1 MVKSMANVK
10 WTEEQQQ
17 AIKEKGANILVAA
30 AAGSGKTAVLVERI
44 INKVINEKIDID
56 RILVVTFTSAAASE
70 IRERILEA
78 IYKKLEENPE
88 DTNLQKQINLIN
100 KANIS
105 TIHSFCLDVIRNN
118 FYELDISSN
127 FRVADTT
134 EIELMKYEVLDEL
147 FEEKYLSNDKD
158 FEDLINIYTGYR
170 GDEGLQN
177 LVLNI
182 YKFIQ
187 SSPFPE
193 KWLNDKVN
201 LFKNTNQDFAQTIWG
216 KTILEN
222 IEEELTEGIMQLQNI
237 LKDMKKIDELS
248 KFTKIIQEDIYN
260 LEDILRYTNSW
271 DNTLTKINNL
281 VWQKWPTD
289 KKITIDLKE
298 QAKEVR
304 NKVKEI
310 INKSIKKKIA
320 YDSIQANEDINEMH
334 VTLTKLK
341 NLLVEFMFK
350 FASKKKEKNVVDFND
365 IEHFALKILI
375 GENGEATELA
385 KKYREKFQ
393 EIAIDEYQDSNLVQ
407 EQILTSISKG
417 NNIFMVGDVKQSIY
431 KFRQA
436 RPELFLEKYKNYN
449 LKQEISGNS
458 LGLKI
463 QLFKNFRSRE
473 NILNITNLVFQ
484 NIMSEKVGEIEY
496 NEKEY
501 LNYSAGYKEP
511 EENTDYAGKTELHII
526 DLKEKEEIFIND
538 EEIDEKIEVEKI
550 ENSVLEAKF
559 VAKKINELLNSN
571 YMVFDKEQGYRKITP
586 KDIII
591 LLRAT
596 TNIAPIYEKELAD
609 LNLPVFSDSSSQYL
623 DTMEIQIIVSILKI
637 INNPMQDIPLVTVL
651 RSPIFAFTDND
662 LISIRLADKSCS
674 FYESMIKARLVVN
687 EQLNSK
693 IDNVIYY
700 LEKWKQE
707 EKYLPLDELI
717 WQIYIDTNLINIVGL
732 MPNGAIRQAN
742 LKMLFEKAKQFENAS
757 FKGLFNF
764 INFIDRLKNNNGDL
778 SSAKL
783 IGENENVIRIMSI
796 HKSKGLEFPVV
807 FLCGTGKSFNMRDLN
822 EDILLHQDMG
832 IGPKLIDF
840 ERRIEY
846 DTLAKEAIKLKI
858 KLETL
863 SEEQRILY
871 VALTRAKEKLIITGI
886 SKDLEKDF
894 KQKREL
900 LQIYNENMNI
910 IDYKLV
916 KKYKTYL
923 DWLEL
928 VYLKNENK
936 ITDIATLYTYTKTDL
951 EKELNNKE
959 QEKLNNIK
967 EKIFENTKDLKNAEN
982 IKEILNWK
990 YRYKKSSE
998 IPTKTAVTRL
1008 QAEEDKKIELTEI
1021 PKFMGKEKKITPAEK
1036 GTLMHLCIQ
1045 RLNEKQTYTKE
1056 TIKQMIQSLVLK
1068 EIITTTE
1075 ADAINIDTLYKYT
1088 KSALWNDLSKAKE
1101 IHKEQPFYINIP
1113 AKEIY
1118 ENIETDEN
1126 ILVQGIIDLYYISED
1141 NKLILIDYKTDYVKK
1156 PEELIN
1162 KYKTQLSIYK
1172 KALENSLNRRVDET
1186 YIFSTNW
1193 GQSLNVPFDQFG
1205 TALDQLGTVPKCPI
1219 CPIWDSPLKRKVE

>member
-17 AIKEKGANILVAA
+17 AINEKGANILVAA

-118 FYELDISSN
+118 FYELDISSS

-449 LKQEISGNS
+449 LKQEIPDNS

-637 INNPMQDIPLVTVL
+637 INNPIQDIPLVTVL

-662 LISIRLADKSCS
+662 LISIRLTDKSCS

-783 IGENENVIRIMSI
+783 IGKNENVIRIMSI

-967 EKIFENTKDLKNAEN
+967 EKIFENTKDLKDTEN

-1205 TALDQLGTVPKCPI
+1205 TAL
-1219 CPIWDSPLKRKVE
+1219 

>member
-17 AIKEKGANILVAA
+17 AINEKGANILVAA

-271 DNTLTKINNL
+271 DNTLTKMNNL

-637 INNPMQDIPLVTVL
+637 INNPIQDIPLVTVL

-662 LISIRLADKSCS
+662 LISIRLTDKSCS

-967 EKIFENTKDLKNAEN
+967 EKIFENTKDLKDTEN

-1205 TALDQLGTVPKCPI
+1205 TAL
-1219 CPIWDSPLKRKVE
+1219 

>member
-1 MVKSMANVK
+1 
-10 WTEEQQQ
+10 
-17 AIKEKGANILVAA
+17 
-30 AAGSGKTAVLVERI
+30 
-44 INKVINEKIDID
+44 
-56 RILVVTFTSAAASE
+56 
-70 IRERILEA
+70 
-78 IYKKLEENPE
+78 
-88 DTNLQKQINLIN
+88 
-100 KANIS
+100 
-105 TIHSFCLDVIRNN
+105 
-118 FYELDISSN
+118 
-127 FRVADTT
+127 
-134 EIELMKYEVLDEL
+134 
-147 FEEKYLSNDKD
+147 
-158 FEDLINIYTGYR
+158 
-170 GDEGLQN
+170 
-177 LVLNI
+177 
-182 YKFIQ
+182 
-187 SSPFPE
+187 
-193 KWLNDKVN
+193 
-201 LFKNTNQDFAQTIWG
+201 
-216 KTILEN
+216 
-222 IEEELTEGIMQLQNI
+222 
-237 LKDMKKIDELS
+237 MKKIDELS

-538 EEIDEKIEVEKI
+538 EEIDEKKKKKKI

-571 YMVFDKEQGYRKITP
+571 YTVFDKEQGYRKIRP

-637 INNPMQDIPLVTVL
+637 INNPIQDIPLVTVL

-662 LISIRLADKSCS
+662 LISIRLTDKSCS

-807 FLCGTGKSFNMRDLN
+807 FLCGTGKGFNMRDLN

-959 QEKLNNIK
+959 QEKSNNIK
-967 EKIFENTKDLKNAEN
+967 EKIFENTKDLKDTEN

-1008 QAEEDKKIELTEI
+1008 KAEEDKKIELTEI
-1021 PKFMGKEKKITPAEK
+1021 PKFMEKEKKITPAEK
-1036 GTLMHLCIQ
+1036 GTLMHLCMQ

-1141 NKLILIDYKTDYVKK
+1141 NKLILIDYKTDYAKK

-1205 TALDQLGTVPKCPI
+1205 TAL
-1219 CPIWDSPLKRKVE
+1219 

>member
-147 FEEKYLSNDKD
+147 FEEKYLSNDKN

-187 SSPFPE
+187 TSPFPE

-637 INNPMQDIPLVTVL
+637 INNPIQDIPLVTVL

-662 LISIRLADKSCS
+662 LISIRLTDKSCS

-967 EKIFENTKDLKNAEN
+967 EKIFENTKDLKDTEN

-1205 TALDQLGTVPKCPI
+1205 TAL
-1219 CPIWDSPLKRKVE
+1219 

>member
-17 AIKEKGANILVAA
+17 AINEKGANILVAA

-637 INNPMQDIPLVTVL
+637 INNPIQDIPLVTVL

-662 LISIRLADKSCS
+662 LISIRLTDKSCS

-967 EKIFENTKDLKNAEN
+967 EKIFENTKDLKDTEN

-1008 QAEEDKKIELTEI
+1008 KAEEDKKIELTEI

-1141 NKLILIDYKTDYVKK
+1141 NKLILIDYKTDYAKK

-1205 TALDQLGTVPKCPI
+1205 TAL
-1219 CPIWDSPLKRKVE
+1219 

>member
-1 MVKSMANVK
+1 MN
-10 WTEEQQQ
+10 
-17 AIKEKGANILVAA
+17 
-30 AAGSGKTAVLVERI
+30 
-44 INKVINEKIDID
+44 
-56 RILVVTFTSAAASE
+56 
-70 IRERILEA
+70 
-78 IYKKLEENPE
+78 
-88 DTNLQKQINLIN
+88 
-100 KANIS
+100 
-105 TIHSFCLDVIRNN
+105 
-118 FYELDISSN
+118 
-127 FRVADTT
+127 
-134 EIELMKYEVLDEL
+134 
-147 FEEKYLSNDKD
+147 
-158 FEDLINIYTGYR
+158 
-170 GDEGLQN
+170 
-177 LVLNI
+177 
-182 YKFIQ
+182 
-187 SSPFPE
+187 
-193 KWLNDKVN
+193 
-201 LFKNTNQDFAQTIWG
+201 
-216 KTILEN
+216 
-222 IEEELTEGIMQLQNI
+222 
-237 LKDMKKIDELS
+237 
-248 KFTKIIQEDIYN
+248 
-260 LEDILRYTNSW
+260 
-271 DNTLTKINNL
+271 
-281 VWQKWPTD
+281 
-289 KKITIDLKE
+289 
-298 QAKEVR
+298 
-304 NKVKEI
+304 
-310 INKSIKKKIA
+310 
-320 YDSIQANEDINEMH
+320 
-334 VTLTKLK
+334 
-341 NLLVEFMFK
+341 
-350 FASKKKEKNVVDFND
+350 
-365 IEHFALKILI
+365 
-375 GENGEATELA
+375 
-385 KKYREKFQ
+385 
-393 EIAIDEYQDSNLVQ
+393 
-407 EQILTSISKG
+407 
-417 NNIFMVGDVKQSIY
+417 
-431 KFRQA
+431 
-436 RPELFLEKYKNYN
+436 
-449 LKQEISGNS
+449 
-458 LGLKI
+458 
-463 QLFKNFRSRE
+463 
-473 NILNITNLVFQ
+473 
-484 NIMSEKVGEIEY
+484 
-496 NEKEY
+496 
-501 LNYSAGYKEP
+501 
-511 EENTDYAGKTELHII
+511 
-526 DLKEKEEIFIND
+526 
-538 EEIDEKIEVEKI
+538 
-550 ENSVLEAKF
+550 
-559 VAKKINELLNSN
+559 
-571 YMVFDKEQGYRKITP
+571 
-586 KDIII
+586 
-591 LLRAT
+591 
-596 TNIAPIYEKELAD
+596 
-609 LNLPVFSDSSSQYL
+609 
-623 DTMEIQIIVSILKI
+623 
-637 INNPMQDIPLVTVL
+637 
-651 RSPIFAFTDND
+651 
-662 LISIRLADKSCS
+662 
-674 FYESMIKARLVVN
+674 
-687 EQLNSK
+687 QLNSK

-967 EKIFENTKDLKNAEN
+967 EKIFENTKDLKDTEN

-1205 TALDQLGTVPKCPI
+1205 TAL
-1219 CPIWDSPLKRKVE
+1219 

>member
-17 AIKEKGANILVAA
+17 AINEKGANILVAA

-118 FYELDISSN
+118 FYELDISSS

-449 LKQEISGNS
+449 LKQEIPDNS

-637 INNPMQDIPLVTVL
+637 INNPIQDIPLVTVL

-662 LISIRLADKSCS
+662 LISIRLTDKSCS

-967 EKIFENTKDLKNAEN
+967 EKIFENTKDLKDTEN

-1045 RLNEKQTYTKE
+1045 RLNERQTYTKE

-1101 IHKEQPFYINIP
+1101 MHKEQPFYINIP

-1205 TALDQLGTVPKCPI
+1205 TAL
-1219 CPIWDSPLKRKVE
+1219 

>member
-17 AIKEKGANILVAA
+17 AINEKGANILVAA

-637 INNPMQDIPLVTVL
+637 INNPIQDIPLVTVL

-662 LISIRLADKSCS
+662 LISIRLTDKSCS

-742 LKMLFEKAKQFENAS
+742 LKMLFEKAKQFEINDEYFEELEEILINADV
-757 FKGLFNF
+757 GVDTV

-807 FLCGTGKSFNMRDLN
+807 FLCGTGKGFNMRDLN

-1008 QAEEDKKIELTEI
+1008 KAEEDKKIELTEI
-1021 PKFMGKEKKITPAEK
+1021 PKFMEKEKKITPAEK
-1036 GTLMHLCIQ
+1036 GTLMHLCMQ

-1205 TALDQLGTVPKCPI
+1205 TAL
-1219 CPIWDSPLKRKVE
+1219 

>member
-17 AIKEKGANILVAA
+17 AINEKGANILVAA

-320 YDSIQANEDINEMH
+320 YDSIQANEDINEMD
-334 VTLTKLK
+334 VTLTKIK

-637 INNPMQDIPLVTVL
+637 INNPIQDIPLVTVL

-662 LISIRLADKSCS
+662 LISIRLTDKSCS

-967 EKIFENTKDLKNAEN
+967 EKIFENTKDLKDTEN

-1205 TALDQLGTVPKCPI
+1205 TAL
-1219 CPIWDSPLKRKVE
+1219 

>member
-17 AIKEKGANILVAA
+17 AINEKGANILVAA

-310 INKSIKKKIA
+310 INKNIKKKIA

-449 LKQEISGNS
+449 LKQEIPDNS

-637 INNPMQDIPLVTVL
+637 INNPIQDIPLVTVL

-662 LISIRLADKSCS
+662 LISIRLTDKSCS

-967 EKIFENTKDLKNAEN
+967 EKIFENTKDLKDTEN

-1205 TALDQLGTVPKCPI
+1205 TAL
-1219 CPIWDSPLKRKVE
+1219 

>member
-17 AIKEKGANILVAA
+17 AINEKGANILVAA

-637 INNPMQDIPLVTVL
+637 INNPIQDIPLVTVL

-662 LISIRLADKSCS
+662 LISIRLTDKSCS

-717 WQIYIDTNLINIVGL
+717 WQIYVDTNLINIVGL

-807 FLCGTGKSFNMRDLN
+807 FLCGTGKGFNMRDLN
-822 EDILLHQDMG
+822 EDVLLHQDMG

-967 EKIFENTKDLKNAEN
+967 EKIFENTKDLKDTEN

-1205 TALDQLGTVPKCPI
+1205 TAL
-1219 CPIWDSPLKRKVE
+1219 

>member
-17 AIKEKGANILVAA
+17 AINEKGANILVAA

-118 FYELDISSN
+118 FYELDISSS

-449 LKQEISGNS
+449 LKQEIPDNS

-637 INNPMQDIPLVTVL
+637 INNPIQDIPLVTVL

-662 LISIRLADKSCS
+662 LISIRLTDKSCS

-967 EKIFENTKDLKNAEN
+967 EKIFENTKDLKDTEN

-1008 QAEEDKKIELTEI
+1008 KAEEDKKIELTEI

-1036 GTLMHLCIQ
+1036 GTLMHLCMQ

-1205 TALDQLGTVPKCPI
+1205 TAL
-1219 CPIWDSPLKRKVE
+1219 

>member
-17 AIKEKGANILVAA
+17 AINEKGANILVAA

-637 INNPMQDIPLVTVL
+637 INNPIQDIPLVTVL

-662 LISIRLADKSCS
+662 LISIRLTDKSCS

-967 EKIFENTKDLKNAEN
+967 EKIFENTKDLKDTEN

-1141 NKLILIDYKTDYVKK
+1141 NKLILIDYKTDYAKK

-1205 TALDQLGTVPKCPI
+1205 TAL
-1219 CPIWDSPLKRKVE
+1219 

>member
-449 LKQEISGNS
+449 LKQEIPDNS

-571 YMVFDKEQGYRKITP
+571 YTVFDKEQGYRKIRP

-637 INNPMQDIPLVTVL
+637 INNPIQDIPLVTVL

-662 LISIRLADKSCS
+662 LISIRLTDKSCS

-967 EKIFENTKDLKNAEN
+967 EKIFENTKDLKDTEN

-1008 QAEEDKKIELTEI
+1008 KAEEDKKIELTEI
-1021 PKFMGKEKKITPAEK
+1021 PKFMEKEKKITPAEK
-1036 GTLMHLCIQ
+1036 GTLMHLCMQ

-1205 TALDQLGTVPKCPI
+1205 TAL
-1219 CPIWDSPLKRKVE
+1219 

>member
-17 AIKEKGANILVAA
+17 AINEKGANILVAA

-637 INNPMQDIPLVTVL
+637 INNPIQDIPLVTVL

-662 LISIRLADKSCS
+662 LISIRLTDKSCS

-967 EKIFENTKDLKNAEN
+967 EKIFENTKDLKDTEN

-1008 QAEEDKKIELTEI
+1008 KAEEDKKIELTEI

-1205 TALDQLGTVPKCPI
+1205 TAL
-1219 CPIWDSPLKRKVE
+1219 

>member
-17 AIKEKGANILVAA
+17 AINEKGENILVAA

-118 FYELDISSN
+118 FYELDISSS

-449 LKQEISGNS
+449 LKQEIPDNS

-637 INNPMQDIPLVTVL
+637 INNPIQDIPLVTVL

-662 LISIRLADKSCS
+662 LISIRLTDKSCS

-967 EKIFENTKDLKNAEN
+967 EKIFENTKDLKDTEN

-1045 RLNEKQTYTKE
+1045 RLNERQTYTKE

-1205 TALDQLGTVPKCPI
+1205 TAL
-1219 CPIWDSPLKRKVE
+1219 

>member
-526 DLKEKEEIFIND
+526 DLKDKEEIFIND

-637 INNPMQDIPLVTVL
+637 INNPIQDIPLVTVL

-662 LISIRLADKSCS
+662 LISIRLTDKSCS

-717 WQIYIDTNLINIVGL
+717 WQIYVDTNLINIVGL

-967 EKIFENTKDLKNAEN
+967 EKIFENTKDLKDTEN

-1205 TALDQLGTVPKCPI
+1205 TAL
-1219 CPIWDSPLKRKVE
+1219 

>member
-17 AIKEKGANILVAA
+17 AINEKGANILVAA

-118 FYELDISSN
+118 FYELDLSSN

-158 FEDLINIYTGYR
+158 FEDLINIYTGYT

-393 EIAIDEYQDSNLVQ
+393 EIAIDEHQDSNLVQ

-436 RPELFLEKYKNYN
+436 KPKLFLEKYKNYN
-449 LKQEISGNS
+449 LKQGISGNS

-637 INNPMQDIPLVTVL
+637 INNPIQDIPLVTVL

-662 LISIRLADKSCS
+662 LISIRLTDKSCS

-967 EKIFENTKDLKNAEN
+967 EKIFENTKDLKDTEN

-1205 TALDQLGTVPKCPI
+1205 TAL
-1219 CPIWDSPLKRKVE
+1219 

>member
-17 AIKEKGANILVAA
+17 AINEKGANILVAA

-78 IYKKLEENPE
+78 IYIKLEENPE

-320 YDSIQANEDINEMH
+320 YDSIQANEDINEMD

-637 INNPMQDIPLVTVL
+637 INNPIQDIPLVTVL

-662 LISIRLADKSCS
+662 LISIRLTDKSCS

-967 EKIFENTKDLKNAEN
+967 EKIFENTKDLKDTEN

-1205 TALDQLGTVPKCPI
+1205 TAL
-1219 CPIWDSPLKRKVE
+1219 

>member
-17 AIKEKGANILVAA
+17 AINEKGANILVAA

-637 INNPMQDIPLVTVL
+637 INNPIQDIPLVTVL

-662 LISIRLADKSCS
+662 LISIRLTDKSCS

-796 HKSKGLEFPVV
+796 HKSKGREFPVV

-967 EKIFENTKDLKNAEN
+967 EKIFENTKDLKDTEN

-1193 GQSLNVPFDQFG
+1193 GQSLNATNWGQSLNVPFDQFG
-1205 TALDQLGTVPKCPI
+1205 TAL
-1219 CPIWDSPLKRKVE
+1219 

>member
-637 INNPMQDIPLVTVL
+637 INNPIQDIPLVTVL

-662 LISIRLADKSCS
+662 LISIRLTDKSCS

-967 EKIFENTKDLKNAEN
+967 EKIFENTKDLKDTEN

-1162 KYKTQLSIYK
+1162 KHKTQLSIYK

-1205 TALDQLGTVPKCPI
+1205 TAL
-1219 CPIWDSPLKRKVE
+1219 

>member
-17 AIKEKGANILVAA
+17 AINEKGANILVAA

-320 YDSIQANEDINEMH
+320 YDSIQANEDINEMD

-637 INNPMQDIPLVTVL
+637 INNPIQDIPLVTVL

-662 LISIRLADKSCS
+662 LISIRLTDKSCS

-916 KKYKTYL
+916 KKYKTYI

-967 EKIFENTKDLKNAEN
+967 EKIFENTKDLKDTEN

-1205 TALDQLGTVPKCPI
+1205 TAL
-1219 CPIWDSPLKRKVE
+1219 

>member
-320 YDSIQANEDINEMH
+320 YDSIQANEDINEMD

-637 INNPMQDIPLVTVL
+637 INNPIQDIPLVTVL

-662 LISIRLADKSCS
+662 LISIRLTDKSCS

-967 EKIFENTKDLKNAEN
+967 EKIFENTKDLKDTEN

-1205 TALDQLGTVPKCPI
+1205 TAL
-1219 CPIWDSPLKRKVE
+1219 

>member
-17 AIKEKGANILVAA
+17 AINEKGANILVAA

-637 INNPMQDIPLVTVL
+637 INNPIQDIPLVTVL

-662 LISIRLADKSCS
+662 LISIRLTDKSCS

-717 WQIYIDTNLINIVGL
+717 WQIYVDTNLINIVGL

-967 EKIFENTKDLKNAEN
+967 EKIFENTKDLKDTEN

-1205 TALDQLGTVPKCPI
+1205 TAL
-1219 CPIWDSPLKRKVE
+1219 

>member
-637 INNPMQDIPLVTVL
+637 INNPIQDIPLVTVL

-662 LISIRLADKSCS
+662 LISIRLTDKSCS

-807 FLCGTGKSFNMRDLN
+807 FLCGTGKGFNMRDLN

-967 EKIFENTKDLKNAEN
+967 EKIFENTKDLKDTEN

-1205 TALDQLGTVPKCPI
+1205 TAL
-1219 CPIWDSPLKRKVE
+1219 

>member
-17 AIKEKGANILVAA
+17 AINEKGANILVAA

-637 INNPMQDIPLVTVL
+637 INNPIQDIPLVTVL

-662 LISIRLADKSCS
+662 LISIRLTDKSCS

-967 EKIFENTKDLKNAEN
+967 EKIFENTKDLKDTEN

-1205 TALDQLGTVPKCPI
+1205 TAL
-1219 CPIWDSPLKRKVE
+1219 

>member
-637 INNPMQDIPLVTVL
+637 INNPIQDIPLVTVL

-662 LISIRLADKSCS
+662 LISIRLTNKSCS

-967 EKIFENTKDLKNAEN
+967 EKIFENTKDLKDTEN

-1193 GQSLNVPFDQFG
+1193 GQSINVPFDQFG
-1205 TALDQLGTVPKCPI
+1205 TAL
-1219 CPIWDSPLKRKVE
+1219 

>member
-637 INNPMQDIPLVTVL
+637 INNPIQDIPLVTVL

-662 LISIRLADKSCS
+662 LISIRLTDKSCS

-742 LKMLFEKAKQFENAS
+742 LKMLFENAS

-871 VALTRAKEKLIITGI
+871 VALTRAKEKLTITGI

-967 EKIFENTKDLKNAEN
+967 EKIFENTKDLKDTEN

-1205 TALDQLGTVPKCPI
+1205 TAL
-1219 CPIWDSPLKRKVE
+1219 

>member
-78 IYKKLEENPE
+78 IYKKLEENP
-88 DTNLQKQINLIN
+88 DNTNLQKQINLIN

-637 INNPMQDIPLVTVL
+637 INNPIQDIPLVTVL

-662 LISIRLADKSCS
+662 LISIRLTDKSCS

-967 EKIFENTKDLKNAEN
+967 EKIFENTKDLKDTEN

-1205 TALDQLGTVPKCPI
+1205 TAL
-1219 CPIWDSPLKRKVE
+1219 

>member
-17 AIKEKGANILVAA
+17 AINEKGANILVAA

-385 KKYREKFQ
+385 KKYRKKFQ

-449 LKQEISGNS
+449 LKQEIPDNS

-511 EENTDYAGKTELHII
+511 EENTNYAGKTELHII

-538 EEIDEKIEVEKI
+538 KEIDEKIEVEKI

-637 INNPMQDIPLVTVL
+637 INNPIQDIPLVTVL

-662 LISIRLADKSCS
+662 LISIRLTDKSCS

-959 QEKLNNIK
+959 QEKSNNIK
-967 EKIFENTKDLKNAEN
+967 EKIFENTKDLKDTEN

-1008 QAEEDKKIELTEI
+1008 KAEEDKKIELTEI

-1141 NKLILIDYKTDYVKK
+1141 NKLILIDYKTDYAKK

-1205 TALDQLGTVPKCPI
+1205 TAL
-1219 CPIWDSPLKRKVE
+1219 

>member
-17 AIKEKGANILVAA
+17 AINEKGANILVAA

-320 YDSIQANEDINEMH
+320 YDSIQANEDINEMD

-637 INNPMQDIPLVTVL
+637 INNPIQDIPLVTVL

-662 LISIRLADKSCS
+662 LISIRLTDKSCS

-717 WQIYIDTNLINIVGL
+717 WQIYVDTNLINIVGL

-807 FLCGTGKSFNMRDLN
+807 FLCGTGKGFNMRDLN
-822 EDILLHQDMG
+822 EDVLLHQDMG

-967 EKIFENTKDLKNAEN
+967 EKIFENTKDLKDTEN

-1056 TIKQMIQSLVLK
+1056 IIKQMIQSLVLK

-1205 TALDQLGTVPKCPI
+1205 TAL
-1219 CPIWDSPLKRKVE
+1219 

>member
-17 AIKEKGANILVAA
+17 AINEKGANILVAA

-118 FYELDISSN
+118 FYELDISSS

-320 YDSIQANEDINEMH
+320 YDSIQANEDINEMD

-637 INNPMQDIPLVTVL
+637 INNPIQDIPLVTVL

-662 LISIRLADKSCS
+662 LISIRLTDKSCS

-967 EKIFENTKDLKNAEN
+967 EKIFENTKDLKDTEN

-1008 QAEEDKKIELTEI
+1008 KAEEDKKIELTEI
-1021 PKFMGKEKKITPAEK
+1021 PKFMEKEKKITPAEK
-1036 GTLMHLCIQ
+1036 GTLMHLCMQ

-1205 TALDQLGTVPKCPI
+1205 TAL
-1219 CPIWDSPLKRKVE
+1219 

>member
-17 AIKEKGANILVAA
+17 AINEKGANILVAA

-118 FYELDISSN
+118 FYELDISSS

-320 YDSIQANEDINEMH
+320 YDSIQANEDINEMD

-637 INNPMQDIPLVTVL
+637 INNPIQDIPLVTVL

-662 LISIRLADKSCS
+662 LISIRLTDKSCS

-967 EKIFENTKDLKNAEN
+967 EKIFENTKDLKDTEN

-1205 TALDQLGTVPKCPI
+1205 TAL
-1219 CPIWDSPLKRKVE
+1219 

>member
-17 AIKEKGANILVAA
+17 AINEKGANILVAA

-118 FYELDISSN
+118 FYELDISSS

-637 INNPMQDIPLVTVL
+637 INNPIQDIPLVTVL

-662 LISIRLADKSCS
+662 LISIRLTDKSCS

-967 EKIFENTKDLKNAEN
+967 EKIFENTKDLKDTEN

-1205 TALDQLGTVPKCPI
+1205 TAL
-1219 CPIWDSPLKRKVE
+1219 

>member
-1 MVKSMANVK
+1 
-10 WTEEQQQ
+10 
-17 AIKEKGANILVAA
+17 
-30 AAGSGKTAVLVERI
+30 
-44 INKVINEKIDID
+44 
-56 RILVVTFTSAAASE
+56 
-70 IRERILEA
+70 
-78 IYKKLEENPE
+78 
-88 DTNLQKQINLIN
+88 
-100 KANIS
+100 
-105 TIHSFCLDVIRNN
+105 
-118 FYELDISSN
+118 
-127 FRVADTT
+127 
-134 EIELMKYEVLDEL
+134 
-147 FEEKYLSNDKD
+147 
-158 FEDLINIYTGYR
+158 
-170 GDEGLQN
+170 
-177 LVLNI
+177 
-182 YKFIQ
+182 
-187 SSPFPE
+187 
-193 KWLNDKVN
+193 
-201 LFKNTNQDFAQTIWG
+201 
-216 KTILEN
+216 
-222 IEEELTEGIMQLQNI
+222 
-237 LKDMKKIDELS
+237 
-248 KFTKIIQEDIYN
+248 
-260 LEDILRYTNSW
+260 
-271 DNTLTKINNL
+271 
-281 VWQKWPTD
+281 
-289 KKITIDLKE
+289 
-298 QAKEVR
+298 
-304 NKVKEI
+304 
-310 INKSIKKKIA
+310 
-320 YDSIQANEDINEMH
+320 
-334 VTLTKLK
+334 
-341 NLLVEFMFK
+341 
-350 FASKKKEKNVVDFND
+350 
-365 IEHFALKILI
+365 
-375 GENGEATELA
+375 
-385 KKYREKFQ
+385 
-393 EIAIDEYQDSNLVQ
+393 
-407 EQILTSISKG
+407 
-417 NNIFMVGDVKQSIY
+417 MVGDVKQSIY

-637 INNPMQDIPLVTVL
+637 INNPIQDIPLVTVL

-662 LISIRLADKSCS
+662 LISIRLTDKSCS

-959 QEKLNNIK
+959 QEKSNNIK
-967 EKIFENTKDLKNAEN
+967 EKIFENTKDLKDTEN

-1205 TALDQLGTVPKCPI
+1205 TAL
-1219 CPIWDSPLKRKVE
+1219 

>member
-10 WTEEQQQ
+10 WTEERQQ

-449 LKQEISGNS
+449 LKQEFSGNS

-526 DLKEKEEIFIND
+526 DLKDKEEIFIND

-571 YMVFDKEQGYRKITP
+571 YTVFDKEQGYRKITP

-662 LISIRLADKSCS
+662 LISIRLTDKSCS

-807 FLCGTGKSFNMRDLN
+807 FLCGTGKGFNMRDLN
-822 EDILLHQDMG
+822 EDVLLHQDMG

-967 EKIFENTKDLKNAEN
+967 EKIFENTKDLKDTEN

-1008 QAEEDKKIELTEI
+1008 KAEEDKKIELTEI

-1036 GTLMHLCIQ
+1036 GTLMHLCMQ

-1205 TALDQLGTVPKCPI
+1205 TAL
-1219 CPIWDSPLKRKVE
+1219 

>member
-248 KFTKIIQEDIYN
+248 KFTKIILEDIYN

-637 INNPMQDIPLVTVL
+637 INNPIQDIPLVTVL

-662 LISIRLADKSCS
+662 LISIRLTDKSCS

-967 EKIFENTKDLKNAEN
+967 EKIFENTKDLKDTEN

-1205 TALDQLGTVPKCPI
+1205 TAL
-1219 CPIWDSPLKRKVE
+1219 

>member
-637 INNPMQDIPLVTVL
+637 INNPIQDIPLVTVL

-662 LISIRLADKSCS
+662 LISIRLTDKSCS

-967 EKIFENTKDLKNAEN
+967 EKIFENTKDLKDTEN

-1008 QAEEDKKIELTEI
+1008 KAEEDKKIELTEI

-1141 NKLILIDYKTDYVKK
+1141 NKLILIDYKTDYAKK

-1205 TALDQLGTVPKCPI
+1205 TAL
-1219 CPIWDSPLKRKVE
+1219 